1 MPLNPKARARS
12 WIAFLLLFV
21 FMTAA
26 SGGEY
31 FVADLGK
38 LHDAI
43 PMRDVQAMLRGVA
56 DTGQIDEV
64 LRQHP
69 SNKFVRMMAKAT
81 RSADETNATLE
92 RLSAEIEPPTISKA
106 DNLGAASRN
115 DLEALRRDLK
125 TAETNATTL
134 IPRSA
139 AVLKAERDTI
149 EKLPASIPMRKDAS
163 NRVVDEIDKRPA
175 EITARASRTSAA
187 RAEYYRSYQN
197 FDGVLI

>member
-1 MPLNPKARARS
+1 MPLDPKARARSPKARARS

-26 SGGEY
+26 SVGVY

-43 PMRDVQAMLRGVA
+43 TMSDGQAMLRGGA

-92 RLSAEIEPPTISKA
+92 RLSAE
-106 DNLGAASRN
+106 
-115 DLEALRRDLK
+115 
-125 TAETNATTL
+125 
-134 IPRSA
+134 
-139 AVLKAERDTI
+139 
-149 EKLPASIPMRKDAS
+149 
-163 NRVVDEIDKRPA
+163 
-175 EITARASRTSAA
+175 
-187 RAEYYRSYQN
+187 
-197 FDGVLI
+197 